1 MDTKE
6 QLIKTIKEWLK
17 NDNEIRILKKEIQER
32 KKQNEEISK
41 ILIET
46 MKIHDINRFDMTG
59 GGKLIYAKK
68 NVKKPINKQLL
79 QNLISKFHGDENLGH
94 ELSNFIYDN
103 REQSVKEI
111 ILHKPATVA
120 ASTATATEKTS

>member
-17 NDNEIRILKKEIQER
+17 NDNEIRIFKKQIQER
-32 KKQNEEISK
+32 KAQNEELSK

-46 MKIHDINRFDMTG
+46 MKIHEINRFDMSG
-59 GGKLIYAKK
+59 GGKLVYTKR

-79 QNLISKFHGDENLGH
+79 QSLISKFHGDENLGH
-94 ELSNFIYDN
+94 ELSTFIYEN
-103 REQSVKEI
+103 REQTVKEI
-111 ILHKPATVA
+111 ITHKPAASAA
-120 ASTATATEKTS
+120 ASAAATEA